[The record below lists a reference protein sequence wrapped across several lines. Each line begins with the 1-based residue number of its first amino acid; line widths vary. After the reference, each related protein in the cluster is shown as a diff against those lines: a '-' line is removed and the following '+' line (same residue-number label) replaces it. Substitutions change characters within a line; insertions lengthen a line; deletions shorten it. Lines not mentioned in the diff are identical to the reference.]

1 MLAQPDGEFDMN
13 TVYTLHLAT
22 VLGLITGS
30 AADAASIVDKYIAEA
45 RAKLKTEDCTSVN
58 HGTVSCGKHRFVVK
72 KSNGTST
79 LKTSDIEWTS
89 KSASPKEHESA
100 SATGSNP
107 IISPIGEWNVDDSG
121 RRIRIGHCAQA
132 LCGVISAAKPPGD
145 SVIGLPVLIDMMPT
159 DTNHWEGGIYNT
171 KDGKMYSG
179 NLSLKNSNL
188 LQVEGVAPHGLL
200 LQNWM
205 RADAK

>member
-1 MLAQPDGEFDMN
+1 MN
-13 TVYTLHLAT
+13 TVYILHFAT
-22 VLGLITGS
+22 ALGLMIGS
-30 AADAASIVDKYIAEA
+30 AADAASIVDKYIADA
-45 RAKLKTEDCTSVN
+45 RAQLKTDDCTSVN
-58 HGTVSCGKHRFVVK
+58 HGAVSCGKHRFVDK
-72 KSNGTST
+72 KSHGASP
-79 LKTSDIEWTS
+79 LKTSNIEWTS

-100 SATGSNP
+100 SPTGANP

-145 SVIGLPVLIDMMPT
+145 TAIGLPVLIDMMPT
-159 DTNHWEGGIYNT
+159 DTNHWEGRIYNT
-171 KDGKMYSG
+171 KDGKTYSA

-205 RADAK
+205 RADTK